1 MNIKVS
7 IERLC
12 DEVGMTR
19 QNFNKGHKKRVR
31 QKVDEDLIRDL
42 VVWERAW
49 QPRLGGKKLYVLLKS
64 EFKAAGIKIGRDR
77 FFDVM
82 RRQGLLL
89 DPLPKAPRTTNSR
102 HSLPVF
108 SNLLTDMMIDGPDMA
123 WLSDITYIRTDEGF
137 LYLSL
142 ITDDW
147 SRKIVGYN
155 AGDSLETEGCLNA
168 LEQALKGLGNG
179 AKPVHHSD
187 RGCQYCSHMYTD
199 KLREHG
205 LEISMTQ
212 ELHCYENAKAERVN
226 GILKQEYALGGCFRT
241 KKQAMKAIEQ
251 AIYLYNHRRP
261 HAALNYRIPAEVHEK
276 VKQAS

>member
-1 MNIKVS
+1 
-7 IERLC
+7 
-12 DEVGMTR
+12 
-19 QNFNKGHKKRVR
+19 
-31 QKVDEDLIRDL
+31 VDEDLIRDL
-42 VVWERAW
+42 VVWERAL
-49 QPRLGGKKLYVLLKS
+49 QPRLGGRKLYMLLKS

-102 HSLPVF
+102 HSLSVF
-108 SNLLTDMMIDGPDMA
+108 SNLLVDMTIDGPDMA

-168 LEQALKGLGNG
+168 LEQALKGLGKG

-261 HAALNYRIPAEVHEK
+261 HAALNYRIPAKVHDK
-276 VKQAS
+276 LKQAA

>member
-1 MNIKVS
+1 MNVKVS

-42 VVWERAW
+42 VVWERAL
-49 QPRLGGKKLYVLLKS
+49 QPRLGGRKLYVLLKS
-64 EFKAAGIKIGRDR
+64 EFKAAGIRIGRDR

-89 DPLPKAPRTTNSR
+89 DPLPKAPKTTNSR

-108 SNLLTDMMIDGPDMA
+108 SNLLVDMTIDGPDMA

-168 LEQALKGLGNG
+168 LEQA
-179 AKPVHHSD
+179 
-187 RGCQYCSHMYTD
+187 
-199 KLREHG
+199 
-205 LEISMTQ
+205 
-212 ELHCYENAKAERVN
+212 
-226 GILKQEYALGGCFRT
+226 
-241 KKQAMKAIEQ
+241 
-251 AIYLYNHRRP
+251 IYLYNHRRP
-261 HAALNYRIPAEVHEK
+261 HAALNYRIPAEVHDK
-276 VKQAS
+276 LKQAA

>member
-1 MNIKVS
+1 VKEARQEMNIKVS

-12 DEVGMTR
+12 EEVGMTS

-42 VVWERAW
+42 VAWERAW
-49 QPRLGGKKLYVLLKS
+49 QPRLGGRKLYVLLKS
-64 EFKAAGIKIGRDR
+64 ECKASGIKIGRDR

-89 DPLPKAPRTTNSR
+89 DPLPKAPKTTNSR

-108 SNLLTDMMIDGPDMA
+108 SNLLVDMTIDGPDMA

-147 SRKIVGYN
+147 YGR
-155 AGDSLETEGCLNA
+155 
-168 LEQALKGLGNG
+168 
-179 AKPVHHSD
+179 
-187 RGCQYCSHMYTD
+187 
-199 KLREHG
+199 
-205 LEISMTQ
+205 
-212 ELHCYENAKAERVN
+212 
-226 GILKQEYALGGCFRT
+226 
-241 KKQAMKAIEQ
+241 
-251 AIYLYNHRRP
+251 
-261 HAALNYRIPAEVHEK
+261 
-276 VKQAS
+276 